1 MATAGVDS
9 TLRIVF
15 GLVHGLVLAMAV
27 PLFYLYAPTMVKQM
41 PLLLFFVILP
51 ILSYIWGFG
60 LNALSQYIRCQTV
73 VTGQVALVSCIG
85 PIFVIVFSALAY
97 FLPFIRSPVE
107 SVIPLSAD
115 ADMKYSLG
123 FAFYLLWSGIY
134 SQNLGSG
141 MVQSCP
147 KA

>member
-9 TLRIVF
+9 TLRMVF

-27 PLFYLYAPTMVKQM
+27 PLFYLYAPNTVKQM
-41 PLLLFFVILP
+41 PFFLFLVLLP
-51 ILSYIWGFG
+51 IISYFWGFG

-73 VTGQVALVSCIG
+73 APGQVALVSVLG
-85 PIFVIVFSALAY
+85 PIFVILFSALAWA
-97 FLPFIRSPVE
+97 LPFIRSPVE
-107 SVIPLSAD
+107 SVIPVSAD

-123 FAFYLLWSGIY
+123 FAFYLLWAGIY
-134 SQNLGSG
+134 SQNIGSG

-147 KA
+147 K

>member
-9 TLRIVF
+9 TIRVAF

-27 PLFYLYAPTMVKQM
+27 PLFFLYAPATMKQM

-51 ILSYIWGFG
+51 AISYVWGLG

-73 VTGQVALVSCIG
+73 SIQQVALVSTVG
-85 PIFVIVFSALAY
+85 PGFVLFFSALAY
-97 FLPFIRSPVE
+97 FLPFVRGPVE
-107 SVIPLSAD
+107 AVIPASAD
-115 ADMKYSLG
+115 ADMKYALG
-123 FAFYLLWSGIY
+123 FAFYLLWAGIY
-134 SQNLGSG
+134 SQNVGSG